1 VSLNALRYQTYR
13 TVKKMW
19 NQLMMLVWI
28 QHNGFFNNDFNF
40 KFFIQKFFYNIE
52 FKINIRKIKITILK
66 YINASFL

>member
-1 VSLNALRYQTYR
+1 
-13 TVKKMW
+13 
-19 NQLMMLVWI
+19 MMLVWI